1 MRQKFI
7 VIGCCIFAVGFSGLT
22 LHAATPGSNRPGI
35 QDNFHQLIQNN
46 SCPGCDLA
54 GVVLTR
60 VNLSGAN
67 LEGANLAGAKLY
79 LADLS
84 DANLKGAN
92 LQGAGLGG
100 TDFGGADL
108 TGANLTGAILEG
120 AYFKGA
126 KTDGIITDQPQT
138 GSGTVTGET
147 VFIADESQSKHAPYS
162 QEVVVEKRRDLN
174 EAPAAVE
181 EQEPKQEPKE
191 KAAEQVGPPADQ
203 EQAAPLLAR
212 SKQPIPMADAVVPE
226 PVQAEQPVKDPPVD
240 DTVILKEQSKQKVV
254 SSPEEVKIVPEA
266 ETIDQY
272 VEIDTVAKKEAGDS
286 DGKQQVLSEKIVVQE
301 KSEAVETVTEDSP
314 VHDMIVQIEADNTK
328 TQQPPA
334 EQESLSLSQKTEKV
348 SAAAETAS
356 EPIPTAPSVQESEQV
371 ETVDENSPVHDM
383 IARIEV
389 DTAAVQQPAAEQGQ
403 RVGEQKVE
411 DPSESS
417 EPIAAPVAV
426 SSSMEDK
433 KREDGQLETESVESQ
448 SPGHQNRQEPELK
461 VAGEPVQQQ
470 KVEDAASSTSVA
482 AMVADVEE
490 EVADKEPSVGSLV
503 YTVET
508 PEMAAAKQEALIER
522 LLDDDR
528 CVECDL
534 PGVDLS
540 GKRLKEVDLE
550 RANLQGA
557 NLEDANLSGANLK
570 GANLSGANL
579 KNADLSDADLYRAN
593 FSGADLT
600 GADLNEALVDSADF
614 TGAVG
619 VSLAGAVQTD

>member
-1 MRQKFI
+1 MRQKLI
-7 VIGCCIFAVGFSGLT
+7 SLGCCIFVIGFSGLT

-100 TDFGGADL
+100 ADFGGADL

-126 KTDGIITDQPQT
+126 KTDGIITDRPQT

-162 QEVVVEKRRDLN
+162 QEVVVEKRLDLN
-174 EAPAAVE
+174 ETAAAVK
-181 EQEPKQEPKE
+181 EQEPIREPVE
-191 KAAEQVGPPADQ
+191 KAAEQVDPLVGQ
-203 EQAAPLLAR
+203 QQAAPLLAR
-212 SKQPIPMADAVVPE
+212 SKQPVPMADAVVPE
-226 PVQAEQPVKDPPVD
+226 PVQAEQPVEEPPVEN
-240 DTVILKEQSKQKVV
+240 TVILKEQSKQKVV
-254 SSPEEVKIVPEA
+254 STPDVVKTVPEA
-266 ETIDQY
+266 EAVDQN
-272 VEIDTVAKKEAGDS
+272 VEIAEVAKKEESGS
-286 DGKQQVLSEKIVVQE
+286 DGGQQVLSEKIVVQK
-301 KSEAVETVTEDSP
+301 KSEAVETVTEGSP
-314 VHDMIVQIEADNTK
+314 VHAMIAQIEADNTT

-334 EQESLSLSQKTEKV
+334 EQEPLSLPHKTERV
-348 SAAAETAS
+348 SAAAETVS
-356 EPIPTAPSVQESEQV
+356 EPISTAPSVQESEQL
-371 ETVDENSPVHDM
+371 EPVDEDSPVHDM
-383 IARIEV
+383 IAQIEV

-403 RVGEQKVE
+403 QVGEQKVE

-417 EPIAAPVAV
+417 EPIAEPVAV

-433 KREDGQLETESVESQ
+433 KSEGGQLETAAVDSESLA
-448 SPGHQNRQEPELK
+448 HQIRQEPESK
-461 VAGEPVQQQ
+461 VAGESVQPQ
-470 KVEDAASSTSVA
+470 KEEDAASSTSVA
-482 AMVADVEE
+482 AMVADIEE
-490 EVADKEPSVGSLV
+490 EPADKEPSADSLV

-600 GADLNEALVDSADF
+600 GADLTEALVDSADF

-619 VSLAGAVQTD
+619 VSLAGAVQGD

>member
-1 MRQKFI
+1 MRHKHI
-7 VIGCCIFAVGFSGLT
+7 LLGCCIFAVGFSGLT
-22 LHAATPGSNRPGI
+22 LHAASPGSNRPGI

-100 TDFGGADL
+100 ADFGGADL

-126 KTDGIITDQPQT
+126 KTDGIITDEPQT
-138 GSGTVTGET
+138 GSGTLTGET

-162 QEVVVEKRRDLN
+162 QEVVVEKRRDLK
-174 EAPAAVE
+174 ETPAAVE
-181 EQEPKQEPKE
+181 EQESKQEPKE
-191 KAAEQVGPPADQ
+191 TAAEQVGPPADQ

-226 PVQAEQPVKDPPVD
+226 SVQDEKPVEAHPVD
-240 DTVILKEQSKQKVV
+240 GTVILREQNKQKVV
-254 SSPEEVKIVPEA
+254 SSPEEEKTVPEA
-266 ETIDQY
+266 ESVDKN
-272 VEIDTVAKKEAGDS
+272 VEIDKVAKKEEGGS
-286 DGKQQVLSEKIVVQE
+286 DGEQQVLSEKIVVQK

-334 EQESLSLSQKTEKV
+334 GQEEEV
-348 SAAAETAS
+348 AS
-356 EPIPTAPSVQESEQV
+356 
-371 ETVDENSPVHDM
+371 
-383 IARIEV
+383 
-389 DTAAVQQPAAEQGQ
+389 
-403 RVGEQKVE
+403 
-411 DPSESS
+411 
-417 EPIAAPVAV
+417 
-426 SSSMEDK
+426 
-433 KREDGQLETESVESQ
+433 
-448 SPGHQNRQEPELK
+448 
-461 VAGEPVQQQ
+461 
-470 KVEDAASSTSVA
+470 SSTSVA
-482 AMVADVEE
+482 AMVADIEE
-490 EVADKEPSVGSLV
+490 AAVDKEQPSAGSLV

-579 KNADLSDADLYRAN
+579 RNADLSDADLYRAN

-619 VSLAGAVQTD
+619 VSLAGAVQED

>member
-1 MRQKFI
+1 MRQKLIFS
-7 VIGCCIFAVGFSGLT
+7 GCCIIAVGFSGLT

-138 GSGTVTGET
+138 GSGAVTGET

-174 EAPAAVE
+174 ETPAAVE

-191 KAAEQVGPPADQ
+191 KAAEQVGPPAGQ
-203 EQAAPLLAR
+203 EQVAPLLAR

-226 PVQAEQPVKDPPVD
+226 PVQDQQPVEESPVD

-254 SSPEEVKIVPEA
+254 SSPEEVKTVPGA

-272 VEIDTVAKKEAGDS
+272 VEIDTVAKKGAGDS
-286 DGKQQVLSEKIVVQE
+286 DGKQQIVSEKIVVQE

-328 TQQPPA
+328 IQQPSA
-334 EQESLSLSQKTEKV
+334 EQEPVSLSQKTENV
-348 SAAAETAS
+348 SAPAETAS
-356 EPIPTAPSVQESEQV
+356 EPISTVPSVQESEQV
-371 ETVDENSPVHDM
+371 EPVDEGSPVHDM
-383 IARIEV
+383 IARIEA
-389 DTAAVQQPAAEQGQ
+389 DTAAVQQPAAGQGQ
-403 RVGEQKVE
+403 QVGEQKME

-417 EPIAAPVAV
+417 EPIAVPVAV
-426 SSSMEDK
+426 SSSMDDK
-433 KREDGQLETESVESQ
+433 RNEDGQLETESVESQ
-448 SPGHQNRQEPELK
+448 SPEHQIRQEPELK

-470 KVEDAASSTSVA
+470 KEENAASSRNVA
-482 AMVADVEE
+482 AMVADIEE
-490 EVADKEPSVGSLV
+490 AADKEPSAGSLV

-557 NLEDANLSGANLK
+557 NLEGANLSGANLK

-600 GADLNEALVDSADF
+600 GADLTEALVDSADF

-619 VSLAGAVQTD
+619 VSLAGAVPAD